1 MSLGRDRPL
10 SLPWRV
16 TDERTTDVFRAPRG
30 THDVLPADFAI
41 QRYVGET
48 AARVAALAGY
58 EPIATP
64 VIEDADLF
72 VRSVGDGTDIVEKE
86 MYLFDD
92 RGGDRLAL
100 RPEST
105 AAVCRAYLEH
115 GLANQPQPV
124 KLYYEQP
131 NFRYERPQAG
141 RYRQHTQ
148 FGIEAIGVLDPAL
161 DAEVIE
167 LGWRIA
173 EELGLRELTLLL
185 NSIGDAEDRRAYVPL
200 LQEHFRPHLASLCED
215 CRNRFE
221 RAPMRLLDCKK
232 GSCLPYQQG
241 APHIAASLRP
251 ESAAFYAALKEV
263 LTRLAIPFREEPT
276 LVRGLDYYTHTVF
289 ELVPAREGSQVT
301 LLAGGRY
308 DGLIEAIGG
317 PATPGIG
324 FGMGIERMALNLK
337 EQDLAPEAADKPDV
351 FIVGLGEEAAPTA
364 ARIAADLR
372 RVGLG
377 ATMAYGGRSLKAQ
390 LRQANRME
398 ARFAVIVGERE
409 LAEGVAEIRDLGRSE
424 QHSVALADVVTE
436 LQQAAAYT
444 QE

>member
-200 LQEHFRPHLASLCED
+200 LQEHFRPHLALQTATHSQTATRNFEEFLDVSLITPVLD
-215 CRNRFE
+215 RGFVLLVFAAFQLNKCRQQLFGRGAFACFE
-221 RAPMRLLDCKK
+221 RIHR
-232 GSCLPYQQG
+232 
-241 APHIAASLRP
+241 
-251 ESAAFYAALKEV
+251 
-263 LTRLAIPFREEPT
+263 
-276 LVRGLDYYTHTVF
+276 
-289 ELVPAREGSQVT
+289 
-301 LLAGGRY
+301 
-308 DGLIEAIGG
+308 
-317 PATPGIG
+317 
-324 FGMGIERMALNLK
+324 
-337 EQDLAPEAADKPDV
+337 
-351 FIVGLGEEAAPTA
+351 
-364 ARIAADLR
+364 
-372 RVGLG
+372 
-377 ATMAYGGRSLKAQ
+377 
-390 LRQANRME
+390 
-398 ARFAVIVGERE
+398 
-409 LAEGVAEIRDLGRSE
+409 
-424 QHSVALADVVTE
+424 
-436 LQQAAAYT
+436 
-444 QE
+444 

>member
-1 MSLGRDRPL
+1 
-10 SLPWRV
+10 
-16 TDERTTDVFRAPRG
+16 
-30 THDVLPADFAI
+30 
-41 QRYVGET
+41 
-48 AARVAALAGY
+48 
-58 EPIATP
+58 
-64 VIEDADLF
+64 
-72 VRSVGDGTDIVEKE
+72 
-86 MYLFDD
+86 
-92 RGGDRLAL
+92 
-100 RPEST
+100 
-105 AAVCRAYLEH
+105 
-115 GLANQPQPV
+115 
-124 KLYYEQP
+124 
-131 NFRYERPQAG
+131 
-141 RYRQHTQ
+141 
-148 FGIEAIGVLDPAL
+148 
-161 DAEVIE
+161 
-167 LGWRIA
+167 
-173 EELGLRELTLLL
+173 
-185 NSIGDAEDRRAYVPL
+185 
-200 LQEHFRPHLASLCED
+200 
-215 CRNRFE
+215 
-221 RAPMRLLDCKK
+221 MRLLDCKK
-232 GSCLPYQQG
+232 ASCRPSQEG

-337 EQDLAPEAADKPDV
+337 EQDLAPEAADKPEV
-351 FIVGLGEEAAPTA
+351 FIVNLGDEAASTA

-390 LRQANRME
+390 LRQANRMK

-409 LAEGVAEIRDLGRSE
+409 LAEGVAEIRDLDRSE
-424 QHSVALADVVTE
+424 QRSVALTDVVTE